1 MNKKILLFA
10 TLNITLLFIIYI
22 LTEIGGFISGFFIGF
37 FGVTE
42 VVSII
47 LSFLIIELII
57 GWLPYKL
64 FIKPKI
70 SQKE

>member
-1 MNKKILLFA
+1 MNKKIVLLA
-10 TLNITLLFIIYI
+10 TLNIMLLFIIYI
-22 LTEIGGFISGFFIGF
+22 LTEIGDYIVGFLIGF

-64 FIKPKI
+64 FIKTKI
-70 SQKE
+70 SKL